1 MSGYSYKEWK
11 GTFYPDDLKS
21 GDMLG
26 YYATRFPTVEINN
39 TFYRLPKESVL
50 VDWAGQV
57 PDDFRFVLKA
67 SRRITHFNRL
77 KDTESELS
85 YLLCVSSVLGEKRG
99 PTFFQLPPN
108 MKKDLPR
115 LEAFLALL
123 PKRWPV
129 AFEFRHESWFD
140 DAVYAALESKGVA
153 LCVAD
158 TDDGVTPIV
167 PTVDWGYVRLRRS
180 SYDEGRLQQWAD
192 RIAEQPWEETYV
204 FLKHDE
210 GVNPV
215 HAARF
220 GELLST
226 LGSRQ
231 RAGKSDTIGG

>member
-1 MSGYSYKEWK
+1 MRARVGMSGYAYKEWK
-11 GTFYPDDLKS
+11 GSFYPEDVKS
-21 GDMLG
+21 GDMLRHYG
-26 YYATRFPTVEINN
+26 TRFEAVEINN

-50 VDWAGQV
+50 LGWADQV
-57 PDDFRFVLKA
+57 PENFRFVLKA

-85 YLLCVSSVLGEKRG
+85 YLLGVSSSLGEKRG

-115 LEAFLALL
+115 LEAFMALM
-123 PKRWPV
+123 PTAWPA

-140 DAVYAALESKGVA
+140 EDVYAVLRSSGAA

-158 TDDGVTPIV
+158 TDDGETPIV
-167 PTVDWGYVRLRRS
+167 STAEWGYVRLRRS
-180 SYDEGRLQQWAD
+180 AYDDGRLRQWAE
-192 RIAEQPWEETYV
+192 RIAEQPWVESYV

-215 HAARF
+215 HAARLAD
-220 GELLST
+220 LLAT
-226 LGSRQ
+226 
-231 RAGKSDTIGG
+231 

>member
-1 MSGYSYKEWK
+1 MHARVGMSGFAYKEWK

-50 VDWAGQV
+50 VGWAGQV
-57 PDDFRFVLKA
+57 PDDFTFVLKA

-77 KDTESELS
+77 KDTESELF
-85 YLLCVSSVLGEKRG
+85 YLLRVSSALGEKRG

-108 MKKDLPR
+108 LKKDLPR
-115 LEAFLALL
+115 LEDFLALL
-123 PKRWPV
+123 PKRW
-129 AFEFRHESWFD
+129 D
-140 DAVYAALESKGVA
+140 DTVYDALRSRDAA

-167 PTVDWGYVRLRRS
+167 PTADWGYVRLRRS
-180 SYDEGRLQQWAD
+180 AYDEGKLQEWAD
-192 RIAEQPWEETYV
+192 RIAEQPWDEAFV

-210 GVNPV
+210 GVSPI
-215 HAARF
+215 HAARLT
-220 GELLST
+220 ELFS
-226 LGSRQ
+226 
-231 RAGKSDTIGG
+231 A